1 MHTKFA
7 KFWETL
13 AYKMEKVAI
22 DLHIH
27 SALSPCGEEEMTPNN
42 IVNMAL
48 IKEIDFIAVTD
59 HNSGKNLPAIMAVA
73 KEVGEGICVLP
84 GIEITTKEEAHIL
97 AYFPNLE
104 SAMEMDKILYRHLP
118 EIMNNKELFGPQTIM
133 DEHDN
138 IIGEVDKLLISATD
152 LSVDQLWKMV
162 TELGGVIVPAH
173 IDRKSYSLIA
183 SLGFIPLELDIKTC
197 EVSKTET
204 IENVKNN
211 FRFFKDYQF
220 IHGSDA
226 HRLEDMAEREY
237 FLELPDMQRQ
247 TLIQYLGQK

>member
-1 MHTKFA
+1 MD
-7 KFWETL
+7 
-13 AYKMEKVAI
+13 KVAI

-27 SALSPCGEEEMTPNN
+27 SVLSPCGEEEMTPNN

-48 IKEIDFIAVTD
+48 IKELDFIAVTD
-59 HNSGKNLPAIMAVA
+59 HNSAKNLPAVLAVA
-73 KEVGEGICVLP
+73 KELVKEMEKGLCILP
-84 GIEITTKEEAHIL
+84 GIEVTTKEEAHIL
-97 AYFPNLE
+97 AYLPTLE
-104 SAMEMDKILYRHLP
+104 AAMELDQIIYERLP
-118 EIMNNKELFGPQTIM
+118 DVKNEKELFGPQYIM

-138 IIGEVDKLLISATD
+138 IIGEVDKLLISATNI
-152 LSVDQLWKMV
+152 SVDELWQIVHK
-162 TELGGVIVPAH
+162 LGGVIVPAH

-197 EVSKTET
+197 EISKKESFDH
-204 IENVKNN
+204 VRKS

-226 HRLEDMAEREY
+226 HQLEDMAEREY

-247 TLIQYLGQK
+247 TLIDYLG

>member
-1 MHTKFA
+1 MDR
-7 KFWETL
+7 
-13 AYKMEKVAI
+13 VAI

-27 SALSPCGEEEMTPNN
+27 SILSPCGEEEMTPNN

-48 IKEIDFIAVTD
+48 IKELDFIAVTD
-59 HNSGKNLPAIMAVA
+59 HNTAKNLPAVMAVA
-73 KEVGEGICVLP
+73 KELGGGICILP
-84 GIEITTKEEAHIL
+84 GIEVTTKEEAHIL
-97 AYFPNLE
+97 AYLPTLE
-104 SAMEMDKILYRHLP
+104 AAMELDQIIYEHLP
-118 EIMNNKELFGPQTIM
+118 EVMNEKELFGPQYVM

-152 LSVDQLWKMV
+152 IGVDRLWDLV
-162 TELGGVIVPAH
+162 TALGGILVPAH

-183 SLGFIPLELDIKTC
+183 SLGFIPLELNIKTC
-197 EVSKTET
+197 EVSKKET
-204 IENVKNN
+204 FDNVLKN

-226 HRLEDMAEREY
+226 HQLEDMAEREY

-247 TLIQYLGQK
+247 TLIRYLG